1 MSKIAKTTLLVMVLT
16 IFSKFLGLFREQ
28 VLAATYGMGMHT
40 DVYVTAMKIPTILFS
55 AIGGAIA
62 TSLVPVYSKIKE
74 NKGKEESQKFIN
86 NLVNIVIVITL
97 FIILLGN
104 IFTEELVKIFAI
116 GFEGQKLDLTVK
128 FVKIILWALIFIG
141 INNIVITYLQLND
154 NFKTPGLI
162 GIPYNVIIIASII
175 ISKGTNFYVLII
187 GSLIALISQVLFQL
201 PAVKR
206 TGFKYNLKVDF
217 KDENVKYLIILIL
230 PVLIGGGVEQ
240 VNTLIDGTLAS
251 TFGEGVVTSFNY
263 ANRLYGFVSSIFVV
277 SILSVVYPIMAKTSA
292 AEDTKAFKISIKKT
306 LNIILMFIIPICV
319 GTLVLSGPIVK
330 LLFERGKFNESDTIM
345 TANILMVYIIS
356 ILAFSLRNVISRAFY
371 SLHDTKTP
379 MINGAIAIVFNIVL
393 NIVLSKYMGY
403 LGLAIATTIA
413 AYIGLVIFLVTLRKR
428 IGSFDGKSILATAIK
443 SIISAAIMGIATS
456 ICYNQL
462 ANVLGVGLIS
472 QVIHL
477 GLSILVGVVVYSI
490 LILILKVEETQIV
503 LDIIKK
509 KIK

>member
-1 MSKIAKTTLLVMVLT
+1 
-16 IFSKFLGLFREQ
+16 
-28 VLAATYGMGMHT
+28 
-40 DVYVTAMKIPTILFS
+40 
-55 AIGGAIA
+55 
-62 TSLVPVYSKIKE
+62 
-74 NKGKEESQKFIN
+74 
-86 NLVNIVIVITL
+86 
-97 FIILLGN
+97 
-104 IFTEELVKIFAI
+104 
-116 GFEGQKLDLTVK
+116 
-128 FVKIILWALIFIG
+128 
-141 INNIVITYLQLND
+141 
-154 NFKTPGLI
+154 
-162 GIPYNVIIIASII
+162 
-175 ISKGTNFYVLII
+175 
-187 GSLIALISQVLFQL
+187 
-201 PAVKR
+201 
-206 TGFKYNLKVDF
+206 
-217 KDENVKYLIILIL
+217 
-230 PVLIGGGVEQ
+230 
-240 VNTLIDGTLAS
+240 
-251 TFGEGVVTSFNY
+251 
-263 ANRLYGFVSSIFVV
+263 
-277 SILSVVYPIMAKTSA
+277 MAKTSA

-403 LGLAIATTIA
+403 IGLAIATTIA

-443 SIISAAIMGIATS
+443 SIISAAIMGIVTS

-477 GLSILVGVVVYSI
+477 GLSILVGVVVYAMSI
-490 LILILKVEETQIV
+490 FILKVEETQIV

>member
-16 IFSKFLGLFREQ
+16 IFSKLLGLFREQ
-28 VLAATYGMGMHT
+28 ILAATYGMGMQT
-40 DVYVTAMKIPTILFS
+40 DIYVTAMKIPTILFS

-74 NKGKEESQKFIN
+74 NKGEQESKKFIN
-86 NLVNIVIVITL
+86 NLINIVILITL
-97 FIILLGN
+97 FIVLLGN

-116 GFEGQKLDLTVK
+116 GFEGQKLELTVK
-128 FVKIILWALIFIG
+128 FVKIILWALIFMG
-141 INNIVITYLQLND
+141 NSRALRTYLQLNG
-154 NFKTPGLI
+154 NFKTPGLV

-175 ISKGTNFYVLII
+175 ISVKTNFYILII
-187 GSLIALISQVLFQL
+187 GSLIGLISQVLFQL
-201 PAVKR
+201 AAVR
-206 TGFKYNLKVDF
+206 ITGFNYNLKVDF
-217 KDENVKYLIILIL
+217 KDENVKYLIILVL

-240 VNTLIDGTLAS
+240 INTLIDGTIAS
-251 TFGEGVVTSFNY
+251 TFGEGIVTSFNY

-306 LNIILMFIIPICV
+306 LNIILMLIIPICV
-319 GTLVLSGPIVK
+319 GTLVLSEPIVK
-330 LLFERGKFNESDTIM
+330 LLFERGKFSQSDTIM
-345 TANILMVYIIS
+345 TANILMIYIIS

-403 LGLAIATTIA
+403 IGLAIATTIA
-413 AYIGLVIFLVTLRKR
+413 AYIGLVIFLITLRKR
-428 IGSFDGKSILATAIK
+428 IGSFDGKSILTTAVK
-443 SIISAAIMGIATS
+443 SIIAAVIMGIVTS

-462 ANVLGVGLIS
+462 ATVLGIGLIG
-472 QVIHL
+472 QVIKL
-477 GLSILVGVVVYSI
+477 GLSILLGASVYAI
-490 LILILKVEETQIV
+490 VIFILKVEETQIV
-503 LDIIKK
+503 LDMIKK

>member
-1 MSKIAKTTLLVMVLT
+1 MSKIAKTTLLVMILT
-16 IFSKFLGLFREQ
+16 IFSKFLGLLREQ
-28 VLAATYGMGMHT
+28 ILAATYGMGMQT
-40 DVYVTAMKIPTILFS
+40 DIYVTAMKIPTILFS

-74 NKGKEESQKFIN
+74 NKGEQESKKFIN
-86 NLVNIVIVITL
+86 NLINIVILITL
-97 FIILLGN
+97 FIVLLGN
-104 IFTEELVKIFAI
+104 VFTEELVKIFAI
-116 GFEGQKLDLTVK
+116 GFEGQKLELTVK
-128 FVKIILWALIFIG
+128 FVKIILWALIFMG
-141 INNIVITYLQLND
+141 INNIITTYLQLNG
-154 NFKTPGLI
+154 NFKTPGLV

-175 ISKGTNFYVLII
+175 ISVKTNFYILII
-187 GSLIALISQVLFQL
+187 GSLIGLISQVLFQL

-206 TGFKYNLKVDF
+206 TGFNYKLKVDF
-217 KDENVKYLIILIL
+217 KDENVKYLIILVL

-240 VNTLIDGTLAS
+240 INTLIDGTLAS
-251 TFGEGVVTSFNY
+251 TFGEGIVTSFNY

-306 LNIILMFIIPICV
+306 LNIILMLIIPICV
-319 GTLVLSGPIVK
+319 GTLVLSEPIVK
-330 LLFERGKFNESDTIM
+330 LLFERGKFSQSDTIM
-345 TANILMVYIIS
+345 TANILMIYIIS

-403 LGLAIATTIA
+403 IGLAIATTIA
-413 AYIGLVIFLVTLRKR
+413 AYIGLIIFLITLRKR
-428 IGSFDGKSILATAIK
+428 IGSFDGKSILTTAIK
-443 SIISAAIMGIATS
+443 SIIAAVIMGIITS

-462 ANVLGVGLIS
+462 ATVLGIGLIG
-472 QVIHL
+472 QVIKL
-477 GLSILVGVVVYSI
+477 GLSILVGVVVYAISI
-490 LILILKVEETQIV
+490 FILKVEETQIV
-503 LDIIKK
+503 LDMIKK